1 MIVQLGERPPNLES
15 FLSHQ
20 STFLSGVHNCF
31 LPGCSN
37 AVQECLV
44 YKSILCTK
52 VHHEN
57 VLWREVQL
65 CTGQSGASTF
75 NDLILAVCAHL
86 SRKTYNQI
94 YMLVTLHLFLSSL
107 TTEMSNVTF
116 DSCKWTG
123 FYLFHVFFGR
133 GDLTLLE

>member
-1 MIVQLGERPPNLES
+1 MFSLEIE
-15 FLSHQ
+15 LPIWRVTSHQ
-20 STFLSGVHNCF
+20 STFLSGVHNCI

-37 AVQECLV
+37 ALQECLV
-44 YKSILCTK
+44 YKS
-52 VHHEN
+52 

-86 SRKTYNQI
+86 SRKSYNQI

-107 TTEMSNVTF
+107 TTENITF
-116 DSCKWTG
+116 NSCKWAV
-123 FYLFHVFFGR
+123 FYLFRVFFGR
-133 GDLTLLE
+133 GGFTFLE